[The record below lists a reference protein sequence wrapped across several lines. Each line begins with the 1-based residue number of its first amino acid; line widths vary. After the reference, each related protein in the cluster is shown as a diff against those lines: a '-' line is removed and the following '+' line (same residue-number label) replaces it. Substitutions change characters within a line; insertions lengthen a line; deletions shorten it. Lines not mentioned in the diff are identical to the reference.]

1 MRKQTHLLV
10 ISVGC
15 KPNFALID
23 ESFVKVRLSVD
34 FVVEQW
40 DASAFSAAWHEAEAV
55 QPAALHRPEAPRV
68 GGAAAATWRA
78 GEAVSLCGSSRAERF
93 LAERSWQRRRG
104 QLLPRVAVRFQ
115 KSYTCC
121 GISLLASSPRA
132 AAERSGRA
140 DYAQPADFFCIAVL
154 FTRWPALGCSSSTRS
169 A

>member
-1 MRKQTHLLV
+1 MRKQAHLLV
-10 ISVGC
+10 ISVCC

-40 DASAFSAAWHEAEAV
+40 DASAFGAAWHEAEAV

-68 GGAAAATWRA
+68 GGAAEATKRSRFSLRFVKGA
-78 GEAVSLCGSSRAERF
+78 EISQRGSGEEVNCCRGSRF
-93 LAERSWQRRRG
+93 
-104 QLLPRVAVRFQ
+104 FC
-115 KSYTCC
+115 KCC

-140 DYAQPADFFCIAVL
+140 DYPQPADFFCIAVL